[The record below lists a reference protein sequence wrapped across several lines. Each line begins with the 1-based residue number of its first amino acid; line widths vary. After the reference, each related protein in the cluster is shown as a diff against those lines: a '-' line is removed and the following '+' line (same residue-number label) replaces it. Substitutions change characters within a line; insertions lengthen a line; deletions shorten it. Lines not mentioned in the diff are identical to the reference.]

1 MISFKQFLIEE
12 NMPQMP
18 APQQPN
24 RQAPAQQQANPQ
36 QRPQGFIANLR
47 AGYDQGKQSTQQTT
61 PDFLDQQNLEKY
73 RKAAEP
79 AIQTASQIASQMGGV
94 FNKIGISPTLAI
106 SLIAA
111 GLSGG
116 TISIPLAALT
126 YFADK
131 YANKY
136 AGQAFDKGMEMMGVQ
151 SPQAHH
157 EDYSFQSFLLKKYD
171 EGIVDDAGHFI
182 GRMAGKL
189 TGNVQKYANYIGP
202 KLKQAAASIGGW
214 ANQNKVPIA
223 KALFLTGIGLA
234 VGAGVGKSYKAITN
248 PDVLNSIGQAVAGT
262 NLVNPQ
268 EVTQMVGAL
277 SGGVVPAPHDAA
289 QMLTPAKIGSKF
301 AKNLTHTDAAAAAA
315 SAAQGVSAGLTEIS

>member
-1 MISFKQFLIEE
+1 MITFTQFLNEE
-12 NMPQMP
+12 NFIGAQNPPVNQ
-18 APQQPN
+18 PQQQP
-24 RQAPAQQQANPQ
+24 QTQQQ
-36 QRPQGFIANLR
+36 PQGFFANLKH
-47 AGYDQGKQSTQQTT
+47 GYQQGKQSTQQTN
-61 PDFLDQQNLEKY
+61 PDFLDQQNIEKY

-94 FNKIGISPTLAI
+94 FKKMGISPTLGI
-106 SLIAA
+106 TLIAA

-136 AGQAFDKGMEMMGVQ
+136 AGKAFDKGMEMMGVQ

-171 EGIVDDAGHFI
+171 EGFVDNAGQFI
-182 GRMAGKL
+182 GSMAGKL

-202 KLKQAAASIGGW
+202 KLKQAATSIGGW

-277 SGGVVPAPHDAA
+277 SGGAVPINHDTA
-289 QMLTPAKIGSKF
+289 QVITPAKIGSKF
-301 AKNLTHTDAAAAAA
+301 AKNLTHAPSAETAAG
-315 SAAQGVSAGLTEIS
+315 AAQGLNAGLSFGH